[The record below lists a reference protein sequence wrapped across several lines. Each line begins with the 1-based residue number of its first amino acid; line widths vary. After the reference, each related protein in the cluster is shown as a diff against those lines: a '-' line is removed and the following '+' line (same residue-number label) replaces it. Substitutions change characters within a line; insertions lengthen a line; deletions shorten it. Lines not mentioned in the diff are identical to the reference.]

1 MNVLEADTVA
11 ADVIVTPPSLVT
23 PPTTPVKVMSP
34 APAVNPRLCVPSS
47 VPLNRILSKAAP
59 PVLMV
64 MPFCRV
70 TARRKEMPE
79 LPAVLLLILPPK
91 VFNPAPS

>member
-1 MNVLEADTVA
+1 MV
-11 ADVIVTPPSLVT
+11 
-23 PPTTPVKVMSP
+23 P
-34 APAVNPRLCVPSS
+34 APAVNPRLRVPSS
-47 VPLNRILSKAAP
+47 VLLKRILSPAAK

-79 LPAVLLLILPPK
+79 LPEVVLAILPPK